1 LSTSGP
7 DRAGEEA
14 LAIRLAWPGAPRHAE
29 DRRVVDPPTEDAV
42 PEDPPGA
49 PLRALPV
56 LEAGPEDTTPLRRAV
71 VDAYDRLADQVLGRM
86 RALHQDVDADLAE
99 VRSELASLRRSVED
113 VGDRVQLR
121 QLRTSLDELRADVA
135 GLRRAVLESPEPGPG
150 GPGAPGTAAAQGAAA
165 EQLALLREEVVSL
178 RRRIALRGRA
188 EPAEPAPLTD
198 DDVDRIAA
206 AVAARLAPPSR
217 RSR

>member
-1 LSTSGP
+1 LSTPSP
-7 DRAGEEA
+7 DPERSEPIQ
-14 LAIRLAWPGAPRHAE
+14 LRWPGGPRPAPG
-29 DRRVVDPPTEDAV
+29 RRAQDDSAGPPPGSHPPDD
-42 PEDPPGA
+42 DPPGA

-56 LEAGPEDTTPLRRAV
+56 LEADPGDTVPLRRAV

-99 VRSELASLRRSVED
+99 IRSELASLRRSVED

-121 QLRTSLDELRADVA
+121 QLRTSIDELRSDVA
-135 GLRRAVLESPEPGPG
+135 GLRRAVPDATGPG
-150 GPGAPGTAAAQGAAA
+150 GDSQGDSMA

-178 RRRIALRGRA
+178 RRRIALRGRPESSEA
-188 EPAEPAPLTD
+188 VALSD

-206 AVAARLAPPSR
+206 ALAERLSPPPR
-217 RSR
+217 GRKR